1 MSEHEA
7 INGGIYDAFPG
18 YRLPSDDEI
27 DAALQSALVVVD
39 ANVLLNLYRYNEST
53 RDDLLGIL
61 SRLGNRLWTPHQVMR
76 EFWRNRLSVLASR
89 DTAASQALD
98 ALAKQHRATE
108 AALLQWAKA
117 TAIDISAHDALLEKV
132 GQLHN
137 DLEAAIQSHA
147 PASLDIGAGARA
159 EPVLLR
165 LEQLLQGKVGSALD
179 PAEWQ
184 EAVNEGNR
192 RATNKEPPGYLDVD
206 KVNSD
211 LLEKA
216 AGDYLVWRQTINE
229 ASRRSMDVLFVTGD
243 EKEDWWWRY
252 RSELLG
258 PRSELVAELQ
268 TRCGRQLYMM
278 RPIDLLKR
286 ASALEVTV
294 RVESVEDVARV
305 SRESEEHPA
314 WTEAGVAAL
323 LEALEIEGREQAD
336 IIRAAAQLGGTVDRD
351 VIYAI
356 GEYDDDRM
364 LRGFT
369 RPTARITR
377 DLQAAGLV
385 ANGVNAALTPIYR
398 GGVKAVAFRIPS
410 EMVSILGGDEPLHGQ
425 D

>member
-243 EKEDWWWRY
+243 EKED
-252 RSELLG
+252 
-258 PRSELVAELQ
+258 
-268 TRCGRQLYMM
+268 
-278 RPIDLLKR
+278 
-286 ASALEVTV
+286 
-294 RVESVEDVARV
+294 
-305 SRESEEHPA
+305 
-314 WTEAGVAAL
+314 
-323 LEALEIEGREQAD
+323 
-336 IIRAAAQLGGTVDRD
+336 
-351 VIYAI
+351 
-356 GEYDDDRM
+356 
-364 LRGFT
+364 
-369 RPTARITR
+369 
-377 DLQAAGLV
+377 
-385 ANGVNAALTPIYR
+385 
-398 GGVKAVAFRIPS
+398 
-410 EMVSILGGDEPLHGQ
+410 
-425 D
+425 